1 MPLGGFAI
9 NKVMDIL
16 ISFLLIVSAFEVMF
30 SIFGIY
36 VLVQEKSV
44 SEKDIRGLDE
54 STKEYKDKIFPYLML
69 KDIVLKGFIQN
80 IPSII
85 GGGILL
91 FSLINYSGVIRSI
104 GFFIIG
110 FNGIFRMAFR
120 SIYIP
125 EEYYFAGRKVLGNV
139 LFTLFMWG
147 FAIYSLTGN

>member
-1 MPLGGFAI
+1 M
-9 NKVMDIL
+9 NIL
-16 ISFLLIVSAFEVMF
+16 ILLLLVVLAFEVVF

-36 VLVQEKSV
+36 ILVQEKSIA
-44 SEKDIRGLDE
+44 EKDIKNLDE

-69 KDIVLKGFIQN
+69 KDIVVKGFIQN

-91 FSLINYSGVIRSI
+91 FSLSNYSGVIRSI
-104 GFFIIG
+104 GFFIVG
-110 FNGIFRMAFR
+110 FNGVFRMAFR

-125 EEYYFAGRKVLGNV
+125 DKYYFAGRKVFGNV